1 MIALLRIGSLF
12 DKMWFKLIKGNLNTI
27 WKTFFFYKCMLYCT
41 CIRVHTP
48 LMRYFL
54 EAYKLRRGDIYAQAI
69 ISPPKLLIQRP
80 KLLKRS
86 PLQHT
91 FPI

>member
-12 DKMWFKLIKGNLNTI
+12 DKMRVKLIKGNLNTI
-27 WKTFFFYKCMLYCT
+27 WKTVLFLQMYAVHVYEYTRPYCV
-41 CIRVHTP
+41 IVVKH
-48 LMRYFL
+48 M
-54 EAYKLRRGDIYAQAI
+54 KLRRGDIHAQAI
-69 ISPPKLLIQRP
+69 ISTPKLLIQLP
-80 KLLKRS
+80 KLLKQC